1 MEGLNQAADLG
12 RGAGGSRGEEIRI
25 RNILLGTEGEQ
36 EGDEP
41 VDHPAHE
48 DGEPDGGVQEEEQEG
63 VEKGR
68 KLWAFFLSGR
78 SGQARNGSALLP

>member
-68 KLWAFFLSGR
+68 HHHGVLEQGLQQGR
-78 SGQARNGSALLP
+78 VFSVEG